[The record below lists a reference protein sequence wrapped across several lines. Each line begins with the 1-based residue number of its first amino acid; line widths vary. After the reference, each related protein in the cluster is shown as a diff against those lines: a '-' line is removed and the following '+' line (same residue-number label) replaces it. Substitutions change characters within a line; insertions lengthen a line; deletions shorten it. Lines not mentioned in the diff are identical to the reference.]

1 MNTFKKHLIA
11 MGAVVA
17 LLISTPVFAM
27 DHSGHGNMGHGQS
40 MDKGGHD
47 MAMDHGGMMGD
58 MIHHS
63 SLDGYTVMYHLIDMT
78 AHMKEMPE
86 MKAGHHLMMYIKDAH
101 GNTVEGAKVGYL
113 IIGPDGAKQQA
124 MAMGMSGGFGGDV
137 DLMKHGMYVIKAKT
151 VMGDKKIM
159 DEFHYTVK

>member
-1 MNTFKKHLIA
+1 MNTQKKHSIVIA
-11 MGAVVA
+11 AIFT

-27 DHSGHGNMGHGQS
+27 DHSGHGDMDMGHGKS
-40 MDKGGHD
+40 
-47 MAMDHGGMMGD
+47 MDHGNMMGD

-63 SLDGYTVMYHLIDMT
+63 NLDGYTIMYHLIDMT

-113 IIGPDGAKQQA
+113 IIGPDGAKQQV

-137 DLMKHGMYVIKAKT
+137 NLMKHGMYVIKAKT